1 MTVTVTANRQLQDG
15 SRSIMPG
22 ETFEVAE
29 HEAKALREAKMVDG
43 EEGDKPADA
52 PNPHPN
58 PGPAVD
64 PSVLPPG
71 ATPEPPLDPNAPKE
85 DAKPEEEPEEPAAK
99 RRARA

>member
-52 PNPHPN
+52 PNPQPN

-71 ATPEPPLDPNAPKE
+71 ATPEEKPADAPAE
-85 DAKPEEEPEEPAAK
+85 ELKPEEHEDEASAPK